1 MLQLNIFHKA
11 ARQVK
16 ASGKSAIAIT
26 VLFVVSTS
34 SALAA
39 LPSIGEFTSDMTKK
53 DGLIPVY
60 YEMKVTKFTWRCQQT
75 TPNTYFKV
83 VCRMA

>member
-60 YEMKVTKFTWRCQQT
+60 YDEIKKYNIFFNNFFRFYCFTIS
-75 TPNTYFKV
+75 
-83 VCRMA
+83 

>member
-11 ARQVK
+11 ARHVK

-60 YEMKVTKFTWRCQQT
+60 YDDESDKVYLAVPTAHA
-75 TPNTYFKV
+75 NTCFKAA
-83 VCRMA
+83 CLTA

>member
-11 ARQVK
+11 ARHVK

-53 DGLIPVY
+53 DGLIPD
-60 YEMKVTKFTWRCQQT
+60 TILFSTSSSLR
-75 TPNTYFKV
+75 FSDDLS
-83 VCRMA
+83 